1 MKDPFADIVSGQN
14 NSDPFAD
21 IVASH
26 QQQSVPMSQ
35 ATSLPPTWSP
45 TVNGKKV
52 NAVYDPSAQA
62 YITSD
67 FGTTQKVVRQRD
79 GTLALAD
86 HKQAPSA
93 VGLVQEQYNAD
104 LKRTKAT
111 DDMSGGQKFMAGV
124 GHGMVQIP
132 RGIGQLTGIYS
143 QKEIDDM
150 KRQDADLMATGAGG
164 LGSFTGQVAVGA
176 ALPLKVPAINNPIIN
191 RAVTGAAYGAVQP
204 TASGE
209 SRAANAAMGA
219 TAGVILPPMINAT
232 GRTIAATSNRIAPQ
246 TTQSLSQGVSRGIN
260 AINNAKST
268 AISRYP
274 VLGTEVDPSAIVSS
288 LRPNQRPPVPPIDT
302 PNAMPNPTNP
312 QAIQAA
318 KEGAEAMGFKWNEL
332 NTELQRRMAANADE
346 ALRLGSDLTP
356 QQIARKTMLEA
367 QGFIP
372 TRADVTGQSEDFT
385 LQNSLKLH
393 PEGEQLRLTDIAN
406 NQNLESRILG
416 LAPNNVQAMPTPQYG
431 ETIRKGL
438 GAEKAVAENRTSSL
452 YKSAAKNEG
461 DILTNADEL
470 AAMLKHPASF
480 AVTKVDSPV
489 RQYLKLIGKDEV
501 FFPTAKNVNAQN
513 KPKEL
518 TMQELATLRQIVNS
532 KWENA
537 DNATQAQLNSI
548 RGVLNKME
556 ANPNT
561 PAPIYNK
568 ARISRIVQGKKW
580 EQPLL
585 DKIFAQD
592 KGYQGVYRL
601 DNKDLFKA
609 VIKHT
614 SPEEFTPLWA
624 RMNAHQKDLTRA
636 QLAQEMRNEVFSN
649 MQLNA
654 GANRLEQGSPAK
666 LIRYIDNVGYDKLKI
681 IYGKQKADELAL
693 LQRTWKELSSSP
705 QGTKSFGS
713 APEIARLHRM
723 TLNLLSDIGGK
734 IPLVG
739 KYINKGANMATKAA
753 QDNAEAANR
762 ALNTNKAVDPLF
774 DVRQRRLTAL
784 GELSSQRARDA
795 RATQNARISLPVR
808 AGTSALREYMKNQD
822 EQGGQ

>member
-1 MKDPFADIVSGQN
+1 MGVFSDIAKEH
-14 NSDPFAD
+14 NSPAIDD
-21 IVASH
+21 ITA
-26 QQQSVPMSQ
+26 
-35 ATSLPPTWSP
+35 
-45 TVNGKKV
+45 
-52 NAVYDPSAQA
+52 
-62 YITSD
+62 
-67 FGTTQKVVRQRD
+67 R
-79 GTLALAD
+79 
-86 HKQAPSA
+86 
-93 VGLVQEQYNAD
+93 YNAE
-104 LKRTKAT
+104 LKRPKAT
-111 DDMSGGQKFMAGV
+111 DDMSGGQKFLAGV
-124 GHGMVQIP
+124 GQGMLQIP
-132 RGIGQLTGIYS
+132 RGLGQLSGAYS
-143 QKEIDDM
+143 QQQIDEM
-150 KRQDADLMATGAGG
+150 KRQDSDLMATGAGG
-164 LGSFTGQVAVGA
+164 LGSFTGQTAVGLA
-176 ALPLKVPAINNPIIN
+176 MPMKVPMISNPIAN
-191 RAVTGAAYGAVQP
+191 RAVVGGLFGAVQP
-204 TASGE
+204 TATGE
-209 SRAANAAMGA
+209 SRAANTAMGA
-219 TAGVILPPMINAT
+219 AAGVALPPMINAT
-232 GRTIAATSNRIAPQ
+232 GRAIAGASNRVAPQ
-246 TTQSLSQGVSRGIN
+246 TTQALSQGVNRGIN
-260 AINNAKST
+260 AINNAKAN
-268 AISRYP
+268 AISKYP
-274 VLGTEVDPSAIVSS
+274 ILGTEVNPAAIVSG

-356 QQIARKTMLEA
+356 QQIARKTMLES

-393 PEGEQLRLTDIAN
+393 PEGEQLRLVDIAN
-406 NQNLESRILG
+406 NQNLENRILG
-416 LAPNNVQAMPTPQYG
+416 LAPDNVQAMPTPQYG

-438 GAEKAVAENRTSSL
+438 GAEKAIAQNRTSNL
-452 YKSAAKNEG
+452 YNAAAKNEG

-470 AAMLKHPASF
+470 ANALKSPASF
-480 AVTKVDSPV
+480 AVTKVDSPL
-489 RQYLKLIGKDEV
+489 RQYIKAIGKDEL
-501 FFPTAKNVNAQN
+501 FFPTAKNAQN

-532 KWENA
+532 KWENV
-537 DNATQAQLNSI
+537 DNATQAQLNGL
-548 RGVLNKME
+548 RGILNKME

-568 ARISRIVQGKKW
+568 ARISRIVQGNKW

-585 DKIFAQD
+585 DKVFAQD
-592 KGYQGVYRL
+592 KNYQGVYRL
-601 DNKDLFKA
+601 DNQDLFKA

-624 RMNAHQKDLTRA
+624 RMNAQQKDLTRA

-666 LIRYIDNVGYDKLKI
+666 LIRYIDDVGYDKLKM
-681 IYGKQKADELAL
+681 IYGKDKADQLLL

-723 TLNLLSDIGGK
+723 TLNLLGDIGGK

-739 KYINKGANMATKAA
+739 RYISKGASGATKMAE
-753 QDNAEAANR
+753 QQAEAASR
-762 ALNTNKAVDPLF
+762 ALNANRAIDPQF
-774 DVRQRRLTAL
+774 DARSRTLGAL
-784 GELSSQRARDA
+784 SELSAQRARDA
-795 RATQNARISLPVR
+795 SAAQNRQLMPATQGGVFTLQNYINALQQQ
-808 AGTSALREYMKNQD
+808 EDNK
-822 EQGGQ
+822 

>member
-1 MKDPFADIVSGQN
+1 MGKYAELASG
-14 NSDPFAD
+14 
-21 IVASH
+21 H
-26 QQQSVPMSQ
+26 
-35 ATSLPPTWSP
+35 LG
-45 TVNGKKV
+45 GKY
-52 NAVYDPSAQA
+52 AELAAQA
-62 YITSD
+62 PKFNNDPIEAVKQQYIED
-67 FGTTQKVVRQRD
+67 M
-79 GTLALAD
+79 
-86 HKQAPSA
+86 
-93 VGLVQEQYNAD
+93 
-104 LKRTKAT
+104 KRPKAT
-111 DDMSGGQKFMAGV
+111 DNMSGLEKTIAGW

-132 RGIGQLTGIYS
+132 RGIGQMLGVYS
-143 QKEIDDM
+143 QQEIDRM
-150 KRQDADLMATGAGG
+150 KDQDADLMATPQGG
-164 LGSFTGQVAVGA
+164 LGSFGGQMAVGMA
-176 ALPLKVPAINNPIIN
+176 MPMKVPMISNPVAN
-191 RAVTGAAYGAVQP
+191 RAVVGGLFGAAQP
-204 TASGE
+204 TATGE
-209 SRAANAAMGA
+209 SRAANATMGA
-219 TAGVILPPMINAT
+219 AAGVALPPMINAT
-232 GRTIAATSNRIAPQ
+232 GRAIAGASNRIAPQ
-246 TTQSLSQGVSRGIN
+246 ATQALSQGVNRGIN
-260 AINNAKST
+260 AINNAKAN
-268 AISRYP
+268 AISKYP
-274 VLGTEVDPSAIVSS
+274 VLGTEVDPAAIVSG
-288 LRPNQRPPVPPIDT
+288 LRPNQRPPTPPIDN

-356 QQIARKTMLEA
+356 QQIARKTMLES

-406 NQNLESRILG
+406 NQNLENRILG
-416 LAPNNVQAMPTPQYG
+416 LAPDNVQAMPTPQYG

-438 GAEKAVAENRTSSL
+438 GAEKAIAQNRTSNL
-452 YKSAAKNEG
+452 YNAAAKNEG

-470 AAMLKHPASF
+470 ANALKSPASF
-480 AVTKVDSPV
+480 AVTKVDSPL
-489 RQYLKLIGKDEV
+489 RQYIKAIGKDEL
-501 FFPTAKNVNAQN
+501 FFPSNPNAPS

-532 KWENA
+532 KWENV
-537 DNATQAQLNSI
+537 DNATQAQLNGL
-548 RGVLNKME
+548 RGILNKME

-568 ARISRIVQGKKW
+568 ARISRIVQGNKW

-585 DKIFAQD
+585 DKVFAQD
-592 KGYQGVYRL
+592 KNYQGVYRL
-601 DNKDLFKA
+601 DNQDLFKA

-624 RMNAHQKDLTRA
+624 RMNAQQKDLTRA

-666 LIRYIDNVGYDKLKI
+666 LIRYIDDVGYDKLKT
-681 IYGKQKADELAL
+681 IYGKDKADQMLL

-723 TLNLLSDIGGK
+723 TLNLLSGWGSK
-734 IPLVG
+734 IPFVG
-739 KYINKGANMATKAA
+739 NAISKKAAGATKTAEA
-753 QDNAEAANR
+753 NAEAAQR
-762 ALNTNKAVDPLF
+762 ALNVNRSVDPSF
-774 DVRQRRLTAL
+774 DARSRTLGAL
-784 GELSSQRARDA
+784 SDLAKQRARDA
-795 RATQNARISLPVR
+795 SAAQNRQLMPATQGGVFTLQNYINALQQQ
-808 AGTSALREYMKNQD
+808 EDNK
-822 EQGGQ
+822 

>member
-1 MKDPFADIVSGQN
+1 MQN
-14 NSDPFAD
+14 NEFDKFDNSNLFDAFD
-21 IVASH
+21 N
-26 QQQSVPMSQ
+26 QSKSSSYIPMS
-35 ATSLPPTWSP
+35 AASSLPQMWSP

-67 FGTTQKVVRQRD
+67 FGTTQKVVRQKD

-86 HKQAPSA
+86 HKNTPTP
-93 VGLVQEQYNAD
+93 VDLVHQQYVKD
-104 LKRTKAT
+104 MQRVKPT
-111 DDMSGGQKFMAGV
+111 DDMSGLEKTLAGW

-132 RGIGQLTGIYS
+132 RGIGQIIGAYS
-143 QKEIDDM
+143 QEEIDRM
-150 KRQDADLMATGAGG
+150 KDLDADLMATPQGG
-164 LGSFTGQVAVGA
+164 LGSFGGQMTVGA
-176 ALPLKVPAINNPIIN
+176 AMPLKVPLIGNPVIN
-191 RAVTGAAYGAVQP
+191 RAVVGGLFGAAQP
-204 TASGE
+204 TSTGE
-209 SRAANAAMGA
+209 SRLANAAMGA

-232 GRTIAATSNRIAPQ
+232 GRAIAATSNRIAPQ

-260 AINNAKST
+260 AINNAKSA

-274 VLGTEVDPSAIVSS
+274 VLGNEVDPTAIVSS
-288 LRPNQRPPVPPIDT
+288 LRPNQRPPIPPIDI

-318 KEGAEAMGFKWNEL
+318 KDGAEAMGFKWNEL

-406 NQNLESRILG
+406 NQNLEKRILG
-416 LAPNNVQAMPTPQYG
+416 LAPDNMQAMPTPQYG
-431 ETIRKGL
+431 EVIRKGL
-438 GAEKAVAENRTSSL
+438 GAEKAIAENRTSNL

-489 RQYLKLIGKDEV
+489 RQYLKLIGKDEA

-556 ANPNT
+556 ANPNE

-580 EQPLL
+580 EQPLI

-592 KGYQGVYRL
+592 KGYQGVNRL
-601 DNKDLFKA
+601 DNQDLFKA

-624 RMNAHQKDLTRA
+624 RMNAQQRDLTRA
-636 QLAQEMRNEVFSN
+636 QLAQEMRDEVFSN

-723 TLNLLSDIGGK
+723 TLNLLGDIGGK
-734 IPLVG
+734 VPLIG
-739 KYINKGANMATKAA
+739 KYLSKGATGATKAA
-753 QDNAEAANR
+753 EANAEAANR
-762 ALNTNKAVDPLF
+762 ALNTNRAIDPSF
-774 DVRQRRLTAL
+774 DARTREINAL
-784 GELSSQRARDA
+784 RDLSIQRAKDIKA
-795 RATQNARISLPVR
+795 KKNARMVSPAN
-808 AGTSALREYMKNQD
+808 AGVSALREYMKNQD
-822 EQGGQ
+822 EQDKN

>member
-1 MKDPFADIVSGQN
+1 M
-14 NSDPFAD
+14 
-21 IVASH
+21 
-26 QQQSVPMSQ
+26 
-35 ATSLPPTWSP
+35 
-45 TVNGKKV
+45 
-52 NAVYDPSAQA
+52 A
-62 YITSD
+62 YIIELP
-67 FGTTQKVVRQRD
+67 K
-79 GTLALAD
+79 AD
-86 HKQAPSA
+86 RAKGFVIEDPIESVKQ
-93 VGLVQEQYNAD
+93 QYIID
-104 LKRTKAT
+104 VKKPRAT
-111 DDMSGGQKFMAGV
+111 DDMSGGQKFLAGV
-124 GHGMVQIP
+124 GQGMLQIP
-132 RGIGQLTGIYS
+132 RGLGQLSGAYS
-143 QKEIDDM
+143 QQQIDEM

-164 LGSFTGQVAVGA
+164 LGSFTGQTAVGLA
-176 ALPLKVPAINNPIIN
+176 MPLKVPLIGNPVIN
-191 RAVTGAAYGAVQP
+191 RAVVGGLFGAAQP
-204 TASGE
+204 TSTGE
-209 SRAANAAMGA
+209 SRLANAAMGA

-232 GRTIAATSNRIAPQ
+232 GRAIAGASNRVAPQ
-246 TTQSLSQGVSRGIN
+246 TTQALSQGVNRGIN
-260 AINNAKST
+260 AINNAKAN
-268 AISRYP
+268 AISKYP
-274 VLGTEVDPSAIVSS
+274 ILGTEVDPAAIVSG

-406 NQNLESRILG
+406 NQNLEKRILG
-416 LAPNNVQAMPTPQYG
+416 LAPDNVQAMPTPQYG

-438 GAEKAVAENRTSSL
+438 GAEKAIAQNRTSNL
-452 YKSAAKNEG
+452 YNAAAKNEG

-470 AAMLKHPASF
+470 ANALKSPASF
-480 AVTKVDSPV
+480 AVTKVDSPL
-489 RQYLKLIGKDEV
+489 RQYIKAIGKDEL
-501 FFPTAKNVNAQN
+501 FFPTAKNAQN

-532 KWENA
+532 KWENV
-537 DNATQAQLNSI
+537 DNATQAQLNGL
-548 RGVLNKME
+548 RGILNKME

-568 ARISRIVQGKKW
+568 ARISRIVQGNKW

-592 KGYQGVYRL
+592 KNYQGVYRL
-601 DNKDLFKA
+601 DNQDLFKA

-624 RMNAHQKDLTRA
+624 RMNAQQKDLTRA

-666 LIRYIDNVGYDKLKI
+666 LIRYIDDVGYDKLKM
-681 IYGKQKADELAL
+681 IYGKQKADELLL

-713 APEIARLHRM
+713 APEIARLYRV
-723 TLNLLSDIGGK
+723 TLNLLGDIGQRV
-734 IPLVG
+734 PLVG
-739 KYINKGANMATKAA
+739 KYLSKGAASATKAA
-753 QDNAEAANR
+753 EANAEAANR
-762 ALNTNKAVDPLF
+762 ALNTNRAIDPQF
-774 DVRQRRLTAL
+774 
-784 GELSSQRARDA
+784 DA
-795 RATQNARISLPVR
+795 RARTL
-808 AGTSALREYMKNQD
+808 GALRDLSAQRAVDASAAQNRRLMPAT
-822 EQGGQ
+822 QGGVFTLQNYLNALQQQEANQ

>member
-1 MKDPFADIVSGQN
+1 MQN
-14 NSDPFAD
+14 NEFDKFDNSNPFDAFD
-21 IVASH
+21 N
-26 QQQSVPMSQ
+26 QSKSSAYVPMS
-35 ATSLPPTWSP
+35 AASSLPPTWSP

-67 FGTTQKVVRQRD
+67 FGSTQKVVRQRD

-86 HKQAPSA
+86 HKNTPTP
-93 VGLVQEQYNAD
+93 VDLVHQQYVKD
-104 LKRTKAT
+104 MQRVKPT
-111 DDMSGGQKFMAGV
+111 DDMSGLEKTLAGM

-132 RGIGQLTGIYS
+132 RGIGQMVGAYS
-143 QKEIDDM
+143 QEEIDRM
-150 KRQDADLMATGAGG
+150 KDQDADLMATPQGG
-164 LGSFTGQVAVGA
+164 LGSFGGQMAVGA
-176 ALPLKVPAINNPIIN
+176 ALPVKMPFLKNPILN
-191 RAVTGAAYGAVQP
+191 RATMGGLFGASQP
-204 TASGE
+204 TATGE

-219 TAGVILPPMINAT
+219 AAGVVLPPVITAT
-232 GRTIAATSNRIAPQ
+232 GRAIASASNRVAPQ
-246 TTQSLSQGVSRGIN
+246 ATQALSQGVSRGVN
-260 AINNAKST
+260 AVNNAKANAVSK
-268 AISRYP
+268 YP
-274 VLGTEVDPSAIVSS
+274 VLGTELNPEVIVRN
-288 LRPNQRPPVPPIDT
+288 LRTPPPTTPPIDA
-302 PNAMPNPTNP
+302 PNAMPNPSNP
-312 QAIQAA
+312 DAIKIAQQ
-318 KEGAEAMGFKWNEL
+318 GADDMGFKWNEL
-332 NTELQRRMAANADE
+332 NEELQRRMAANADE

-372 TRADVTGQSEDFT
+372 TRADVTGQSEDFSV
-385 LQNSLKLH
+385 QNSLMLH
-393 PEGEQLRLTDIAN
+393 PEGEQLRLANVAN
-406 NQNLESRILG
+406 NQNLERSILG
-416 LAPNNVQAMPTPQYG
+416 LAPDNVQAMPTPQYG

-438 GAEKAVAENRTSSL
+438 GAEKAVAENRTSNL
-452 YKSAAKNEG
+452 YKAAAKNEG

-470 AAMLKHPASF
+470 VNALKSPASF
-480 AVTKVDSPV
+480 AVTKVDSPL
-489 RQYLKLIGKDEV
+489 RQYIKAIGKDEL
-501 FFPTAKNVNAQN
+501 FFPSNPNAPS

-532 KWENA
+532 KWENI
-537 DNATQAQLNSI
+537 DDATQSQLNGL
-548 RGVLNKME
+548 RGILNKME
-556 ANPNT
+556 ANPNA

-568 ARISRIVQGKKW
+568 ARIGRIVQGNKW

-592 KGYQGVYRL
+592 KNYKGVYKL
-601 DNKDLFKA
+601 DNEDLFKA
-609 VIKHT
+609 TIKHT
-614 SPEEFTPLWA
+614 SLEEFTPLWA
-624 RMNAHQKDLTRA
+624 RMNAQQRDLTRA

-723 TLNLLSDIGGK
+723 TLNLLGDIGGK
-734 IPLVG
+734 VPLIG
-739 KYINKGANMATKAA
+739 KYLSKGATGATKAA
-753 QDNAEAANR
+753 EANAEAANR
-762 ALNTNKAVDPLF
+762 ALNTNRAIDPSF
-774 DVRQRRLTAL
+774 DARTREINAL
-784 GELSSQRARDA
+784 RDLSIQRAKDIKA
-795 RATQNARISLPVR
+795 KKNARMVSPAN
-808 AGTSALREYMKNQD
+808 AGVSALREYMKNQD

>member
-1 MKDPFADIVSGQN
+1 MPYIIELPKANREKGYVIEDPIESVK
-14 NSDPFAD
+14 
-21 IVASH
+21 
-26 QQQSVPMSQ
+26 QQYIIDV
-35 ATSLPPTWSP
+35 
-45 TVNGKKV
+45 KK
-52 NAVYDPSAQA
+52 P
-62 YITSD
+62 
-67 FGTTQKVVRQRD
+67 R
-79 GTLALAD
+79 
-86 HKQAPSA
+86 
-93 VGLVQEQYNAD
+93 
-104 LKRTKAT
+104 AT
-111 DDMSGGQKFMAGV
+111 DDMSGGQKFLAGV
-124 GHGMVQIP
+124 GQGMLQIP
-132 RGIGQLTGIYS
+132 RGLGQLSGAYS
-143 QKEIDDM
+143 QQQIDEM

-164 LGSFTGQVAVGA
+164 LGSFTGQMAVGA
-176 ALPLKVPAINNPIIN
+176 AMPMKVPMISNPIAN
-191 RAVTGAAYGAVQP
+191 RAVVGGLFGAAQP
-204 TASGE
+204 TATGE
-209 SRAANAAMGA
+209 SRAANTAMGA
-219 TAGVILPPMINAT
+219 AAGVALPPMINAT
-232 GRTIAATSNRIAPQ
+232 GRAIAGASNRIAPQ
-246 TTQSLSQGVSRGIN
+246 ATQALSQGVNRGIN
-260 AINNAKST
+260 AIGNAKSA

-274 VLGTEVDPSAIVSS
+274 ILGTEVDPSAIVSS
-288 LRPNQRPPVPPIDT
+288 LRPNQRPPIPPIDT

-406 NQNLESRILG
+406 NQNLEKRILG
-416 LAPNNVQAMPTPQYG
+416 LAPDNVQAVPTPQYG
-431 ETIRKGL
+431 EAIRKGL
-438 GAEKAVAENRTSSL
+438 GADKAVAENRTSSL

-489 RQYLKLIGKDEV
+489 RQYLKLIGKDEM
-501 FFPTAKNVNAQN
+501 FFPSAKNVNAQN

-532 KWENA
+532 KWENV

-556 ANPNT
+556 ANPNS

-568 ARISRIVQGKKW
+568 ARIGRIVQGKKW
-580 EQPLL
+580 EQPLI
-585 DKIFAQD
+585 DKIFAQEKD
-592 KGYQGVYRL
+592 YPGVYRL
-601 DNKDLFKA
+601 DNKDLFDGI
-609 VIKHT
+609 IKHT
-614 SPEEFTPLWA
+614 SREEFAPLWA
-624 RMNAHQKDLTRA
+624 RMNAQQRDLTRA
-636 QLAQEMRNEVFSN
+636 QLAKEMRDEVFSN

-666 LIRYIDNVGYDKLKI
+666 MIRFIDNVGYDKLKI
-681 IYGKQKADELAL
+681 IVGKQKADELAL

-713 APEIARLHRM
+713 APEIARLYRV
-723 TLNLLSDIGGK
+723 TLNLLGDMGQRV
-734 IPLVG
+734 PLVG
-739 KYINKGANMATKAA
+739 KYLSKGAAGATKAA
-753 QDNAEAANR
+753 EANAEAANR
-762 ALNTNKAVDPLF
+762 ALNTNRAIDPLF
-774 DVRQRRLTAL
+774 DARARTLGALRDLSAQRAVDASAAQNRRLMPA
-784 GELSSQRARDA
+784 A
-795 RATQNARISLPVR
+795 
-808 AGTSALREYMKNQD
+808 
-822 EQGGQ
+822 QGGVFTLQNYLNALQQQEANQ